1 MNGKDTWQSL
11 LEITFI
17 WKVFNSLSLTELR
30 IKRDRE
36 RKRRLTWQGGK
47 EAERAKEGEDWG
59 RPT

>member
-36 RKRRLTWQGGK
+36 RKRRLTGQGGG
-47 EAERAKEGEDWG
+47 ESEGGGRLG
-59 RPT
+59 RPR